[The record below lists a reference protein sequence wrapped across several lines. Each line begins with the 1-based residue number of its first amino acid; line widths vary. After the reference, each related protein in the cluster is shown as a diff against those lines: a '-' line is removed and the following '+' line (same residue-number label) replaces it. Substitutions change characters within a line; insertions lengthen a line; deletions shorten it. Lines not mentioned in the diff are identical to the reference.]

1 MEISTGLKQQLSTD
15 KQKTFR
21 NRKYY
26 GFKLTETSWWVTS
39 KVWGWHWYLDVYE
52 KLPAANTPKC
62 SQEKPQPF
70 RQVKLRKSYICLSH
84 ILPCETHTLKGWR
97 IQPANTSG
105 PKHTL

>member
-1 MEISTGLKQQLSTD
+1 M
-15 KQKTFR
+15 
-21 NRKYY
+21 
-26 GFKLTETSWWVTS
+26 S

-70 RQVKLRKSYICLSH
+70 RQVKLRKSYICSSH
-84 ILPCETHTLKGWR
+84 ILPRETHTLKGGR

-105 PKHTL
+105 PKHASLAWAEDYSSAPTAEAGMSTS